1 MATKVRGIT
10 IEIGGDA
17 SKLEKSL
24 KDVNQEIKTTST
36 SLKDVEKLLKLDP
49 GNTELLRQKYNLLGD
64 SISETKKK
72 LETLQQAQKEMEQA
86 VANGSATTAQYDALN
101 REIEST
107 KINLE
112 KLTKEQEEFL
122 KSQSKLQKMS
132 EAFGEFGDKVEAAG
146 EKMLTVTGAIAGL
159 GTAAVKIAADFDQ
172 GMSKV
177 QAISGATAED
187 MEKLTAK
194 ARDMGAT
201 TKFSATESAQA
212 LTYMA
217 MAGWKTEDM
226 LSGIEGVMNL
236 AAASGEDLA
245 TVSDIVTDAMTA
257 FGLEAKDSGR
267 FADVLAKAASNAN
280 TNVSMM
286 GETFKYVAPVAG
298 AMDYSI
304 EDVATA
310 IGIMANSGIKASQA
324 GTALRRIFTQMTG
337 PIDLNA
343 AAFGEIAISTTEMDG
358 TMRPL
363 ADVLGDLR
371 EAFAKMTDQ
380 EKVANA
386 ENIAGKNAL
395 SGFLALVTAGESDVT
410 KLATAISNS
419 SGAAEEMAGVML
431 DNLSGQLT
439 ILKSGVQELAIS
451 FGELMMPAI
460 RDITG
465 GVQKLIDWLNN
476 LDDDTKQTI
485 VTVVEIVAAI
495 GPLLIIIGKLTQAL
509 SLLFAHPI
517 IAIIGGIA
525 AAIVGIVIAI
535 KNAKSATDEYTAS
548 VKAETNALKEK
559 AGKIRENAEA
569 YLEQSKAQKEGN
581 KSLESQTG
589 QIEALWERLQ
599 KITDE
604 NGNIKKGYED
614 QATVITTQL
623 NEALGTT
630 LLVVGDQIKGYQQV
644 AAEIDNIIQKK
655 RTEALLD
662 ANKDAYQQAL
672 QNETQLL
679 NDMAEAQAMVNKE
692 EEETARLAAEI
703 ERAKTDETWAFEHD
717 IATKREFD
725 KAMKELTEQYDLHNS
740 ALQDARAALA
750 TAADAYGEA
759 QAAISNYEN
768 VVVAATK
775 GGEELD
781 AALSAM
787 SSNLRTSAN
796 ADKATLLRQLQ
807 DYKTTYEGMKTAV
820 ANGSKTISD
829 EQLKRMEGL
838 IQITQKEL
846 DKLSGVMK
854 TSLSNSYANAYYSG
868 TQMAKGLAAG
878 ISDHAYLPARAG
890 GNMARRAKDQVNAV
904 LGVSSPAK
912 VMVETGKYIDQGMA
926 KGMTD
931 NLRVIED
938 AVRAITAPITGADMA
953 MQASDQAAIAAE
965 GLGGGRIV
973 LHLTQPINL
982 GGKTIGQAVTE
993 NVINRID
1000 GQQELVAAY
1009 LGW

>member
-17 SKLEKSL
+17 TKLEKSL

-49 GNTELLRQKYNLLGD
+49 GNTELLRQKYNLLND
-64 SISETKKK
+64 SIGETQRK
-72 LETLQQAQKEMEQA
+72 LETLKQAQEEMEKA
-86 VANGSATTAQYDALN
+86 VANGSATSEQYDALN
-101 REIEST
+101 REIESA

-112 KLTKEQEEFL
+112 RLTDEQAEFIR
-122 KSQSKLQKMS
+122 SQSGLQKLS
-132 EAFGEFGDKVEAAG
+132 DTFGTIG
-146 EKMLTVTGAIAGL
+146 EKLEDVGTKLLPITGAIAGL
-159 GTAAVKIAADFDQ
+159 GTGAVKVAAGFDE

-177 QAISGATAED
+177 AAISGASEED
-187 MEKLTAK
+187 MALLTEK
-194 ARDMGAT
+194 AREMGAT
-201 TKFSATESAQA
+201 TKFSASEAADA

-226 LSGIEGVMNL
+226 LKGIEGIMNL
-236 AAASGEDLA
+236 AAASGEDLGS
-245 TVSDIVTDAMTA
+245 VSDIVTDALTA
-257 FGLEAKDSGR
+257 FGLKAEDSGH
-267 FADVLAKAASNAN
+267 FADVLARAASNAN
-280 TNVSMM
+280 TNVGMM

-298 AMDYSI
+298 AMGYSA

-310 IGIMANSGIKASQA
+310 IGLMANSGIKASQA
-324 GTALRRIFTQMTG
+324 GTALRRIFSQMTG
-337 PIDLNA
+337 PLDLSA
-343 AAFGEIAISTTEMDG
+343 DALGEIAIQTSNADG
-358 TMRPL
+358 SMRPL
-363 ADVLGDLR
+363 NEVLGDLR
-371 EAFAKMTDQ
+371 AAFSKMTDQ
-380 EKVANA
+380 EKAYNA

-395 SGFLALVTAGESDVT
+395 SGFLALVTAGEDDVN
-410 KLATAISNS
+410 KLAS
-419 SGAAEEMAGVML
+419 SIGNADGAAKDMADVML
-431 DNLSGQLT
+431 DNLNGQLT
-439 ILKSGVQELAIS
+439 ILKSGVEEVAIS

-460 RDITG
+460 KDVTKIIQNI
-465 GVQKLIDWLNN
+465 VDWINN
-476 LDDDTKQTI
+476 LDDKQRMTI
-485 VTVVEIVAAI
+485 VRVAEVVAAV
-495 GPLLIIIGKLTQAL
+495 GPLLFIVGKLSTAI
-509 SLLFAHPI
+509 SLLLAHPVVA
-517 IAIIGGIA
+517 IALA
-525 AAIVGIVIAI
+525 AAGAIAGIVIAI
-535 KNAKSATDEYTAS
+535 KKAIDGTNTYIDA
-548 VKAETNALKEK
+548 VKAETDAVKEQAGVIRDNAQ
-559 AGKIRENAEA
+559 A
-569 YLEQSKAQKEGN
+569 YLDKAAAQKEANG
-581 KSLESQTG
+581 L
-589 QIEALWERLQ
+589 IEGEIGHVERLWEDLQ

-644 AAEIDNIIQKK
+644 ASEIDNIIQKK

-672 QNETQLL
+672 QNENQLL
-679 NDMAEAQAMVNKE
+679 NDMADAQALVNQE
-692 EEETARLAAEI
+692 QEETARLAAEI
-703 ERAKTDETWAFEHD
+703 ERAKTDESWAFEHD

-725 KAMKELTEQYDLHNS
+725 AAMKELTEQYDLHNS

-759 QAAISNYEN
+759 EAAIQNYEN

-796 ADKATLLRQLQ
+796 ADKGTLLRQLEN
-807 DYKTTYEGMKTAV
+807 YKKTYESMKTAV
-820 ANGSKTISD
+820 ANGSRSISE

-838 IQITQKEL
+838 IQITEKEL
-846 DKLSGVMK
+846 DKLNGTMTTK
-854 TSLSNSYANAYYSG
+854 LSNSYANAYYSG
-868 TQMAKGLAAG
+868 KQMAKGLADG
-878 ISDHAYLPARAG
+878 INDWAYLPSNAAG
-890 GNMARRAKDQVNAV
+890 SMGRRAKDQVNAV
-904 LGVSSPAK
+904 LGVSSPSK
-912 VMVETGKYIDQGMA
+912 VMMETGKYIDQGLA

-938 AVRAITAPITGADMA
+938 AVGTITAPITGADMA

-973 LHLTQPINL
+973 LQLTQPINL

-993 NVINRID
+993 NVINMISGKQD
-1000 GQQELVAAY
+1000 LAAAY
-1009 LGW
+1009 MGW